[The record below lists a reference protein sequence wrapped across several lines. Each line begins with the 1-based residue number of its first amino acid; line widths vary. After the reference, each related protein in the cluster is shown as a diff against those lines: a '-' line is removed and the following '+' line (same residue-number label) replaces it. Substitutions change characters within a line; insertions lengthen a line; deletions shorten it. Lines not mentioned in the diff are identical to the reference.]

1 MSGSKFFRRLV
12 RYALCLTA
20 ALLAF
25 AACAY
30 TDYRLWPLD
39 LHAPRYPALPAPQ
52 IQGNRVVLPFAPGVA
67 AAKVATF
74 HDHLEPFLHFQY
86 LPGPEAHD
94 ARHPSRLYLTAAH

>member
-67 AAKVATF
+67 AAKVATSTTSSK
-74 HDHLEPFLHFQY
+74 
-86 LPGPEAHD
+86 
-94 ARHPSRLYLTAAH
+94 PSSILNIYAVVKPATAVTHRVSF